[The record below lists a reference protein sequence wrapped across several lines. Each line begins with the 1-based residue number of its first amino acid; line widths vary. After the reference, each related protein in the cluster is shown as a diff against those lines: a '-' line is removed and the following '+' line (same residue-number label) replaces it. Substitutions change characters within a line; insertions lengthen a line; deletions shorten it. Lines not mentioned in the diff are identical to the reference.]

1 MIKKFK
7 IRKKIYFYEQDT
19 MEEFSFFD
27 IFSSFEKIFE
37 FYNYLKI
44 IIPFISFLLLIWKLT
59 SFIKG
64 FFAFFMILYNFTK
77 RIREFLKKYKFLKKD
92 STPELVVPQP
102 ELVVPQPELVSKTRF
117 RKSYKLVESFQ
128 TYDEAFN
135 RMKLELDGEF
145 YHFR

>member
-1 MIKKFK
+1 
-7 IRKKIYFYEQDT
+7 
-19 MEEFSFFD
+19 MEEFAFFD

-44 IIPFISFLLLIWKLT
+44 IIPFISFLLLIWKVT

-64 FFAFFMILYNFTK
+64 FFAFVMILYNFTK
-77 RIREFLKKYKFLKKD
+77 RMWEFLKKYKFLKKD
-92 STPELVVPQP
+92 STPELA
-102 ELVVPQPELVSKTRF
+102 VPQPELVSKTRF

>member
-1 MIKKFK
+1 MV
-7 IRKKIYFYEQDT
+7 
-19 MEEFSFFD
+19 EFSFFD

-92 STPELVVPQP
+92 STPELVVLQPELVVPQP